1 MFGFLNV
8 YKPMGMTSHDVVAV
22 LRKKLKIKQIG
33 HSGTLDPLATGVLPI
48 AIGKAT
54 RLIEYLS
61 DEKAYI
67 VSLQFGKISDT
78 YDTEGKVESFSNIK
92 VENGQMEIALKD
104 FLGKIEQIPP
114 AYSAVHYN
122 GKRLYELAREGII
135 PEDIPKREVF
145 IEEIKLIEFDEEN
158 QLASLYVKCSK
169 GTYIRTI
176 VHDLGQKLG
185 AGAVMTA
192 LERVL
197 SSTFSK
203 ENSVKLDDIESADDA
218 KKWLINPVDVLS
230 YNQKLLTDVELE
242 KVKHGNSLLND
253 GNYNDGILLLK
264 QNNTLIAVGLAEGN
278 IIKISK
284 VLV

>member
-22 LRKKLKIKQIG
+22 LRKKIKIKQIG

-67 VSLQFGKISDT
+67 ASLEFGKISDT
-78 YDTEGKVESFSNIK
+78 YDIEGKVESFSTSK
-92 VENGQMEIALKD
+92 VTREQIETSLTD

-135 PEDIPKREVF
+135 PDDIPKREVF
-145 IEEIKLIEFDEEN
+145 VEEIKLIDFDDES
-158 QLASLYVKCSK
+158 QMASLYIKCSK

-176 VHDLGQKLG
+176 IHDLGQKLV
-185 AGAVMTA
+185 AGAVMTG

-197 SSTFSK
+197 SSNFIK
-203 ENSVKLDDIESADDA
+203 ENSVSLDDIESPEDV

-230 YNQKLLTDVELE
+230 YNQKLLTDDELE
-242 KVKHGNSLLND
+242 KVKHGNSLLNNGD
-253 GNYNDGILLLK
+253 YNDGILLLK
-264 QNNTLIAVGLAEGN
+264 HINTLVAIGLVEGN